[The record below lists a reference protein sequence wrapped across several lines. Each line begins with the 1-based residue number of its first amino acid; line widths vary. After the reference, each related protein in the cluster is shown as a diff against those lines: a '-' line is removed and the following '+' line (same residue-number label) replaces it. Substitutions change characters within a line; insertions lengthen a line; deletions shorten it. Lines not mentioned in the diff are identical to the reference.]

1 MTWVSGYPEEEPTE
15 CDTRY
20 GFCALATLKLINKLD
35 VINQQTA
42 GEYLLRC
49 QNFDGG
55 FGVREGSESHAGQV
69 FCATG
74 SLKILDRLNDIDTNL
89 LGWWLAERQ
98 VNLKIRY
105 YFSSLII
112 FKLECGGLNG
122 RPMKKEDVC
131 YSWWVL
137 SALNTIGKSNWID
150 SEKLKSF
157 ILATQVR

>member
-1 MTWVSGYPEEEPTE
+1 MQPFLGYPEEEPTE

-74 SLKILDRLNDIDTNL
+74 SLKILDRLDDIDTNL

-98 VNLKIRY
+98 VGFDYELLQY
-105 YFSSLII
+105 Q
-112 FKLECGGLNG
+112 
-122 RPMKKEDVC
+122 
-131 YSWWVL
+131 
-137 SALNTIGKSNWID
+137 T
-150 SEKLKSF
+150 
-157 ILATQVR
+157 

>member
-1 MTWVSGYPEEEPTE
+1 MIFDLDFIKKCLGYPEEEPSE

-74 SLKILDRLNDIDTNL
+74 SLKILDRLKDIDTNL

-98 VNLKIRY
+98 VCLQAFFQFPY
-105 YFSSLII
+105 YSLARMWWFEWTTNEERRCVLFMVGAFSSKHYRQI
-112 FKLECGGLNG
+112 KL
-122 RPMKKEDVC
+122 D
-131 YSWWVL
+131 
-137 SALNTIGKSNWID
+137 
-150 SEKLKSF
+150 
-157 ILATQVR
+157 